1 MTKKQKEKIFKIS
14 LIFNDAFMRE
24 LGLDIDDN
32 DHIFNLE
39 TDHALVINEK
49 FLKYRDYEYP
59 VLNANEID
67 FNLLE
72 NHKLCE
78 TLANAWLH
86 DHVNNDI
93 LSLDQC
99 IIPGSSRGTF
109 VMSYIK
115 NGKIESV
122 KSDAFLNES
131 VRVFNL
137 ICKITRRTHLYDFEE
152 MDIIIEKKDKK

>member
-1 MTKKQKEKIFKIS
+1 MTKKQKEKIFRTT

-24 LGLDIDDN
+24 TGLDIDDY
-32 DHIFNLE
+32 DHVYNLE
-39 TDHALVINEK
+39 TDCALVINEK

-72 NHKLCE
+72 NPKLCE

-86 DHVNNDI
+86 DNISNDI

-99 IIPGSSRGTF
+99 IIPGSTRGVF
-109 VMSYIK
+109 VLSYIK
-115 NGKIESV
+115 DGRTESI
-122 KSDAFLNES
+122 KSDPFLNEA

-137 ICKITRRTHLYDFEE
+137 ICKITKRTHLYDFNS
-152 MDIIIEKKDKK
+152 MDIVIEKKDKK

>member
-1 MTKKQKEKIFKIS
+1 MAKKKKIDLFKTM

-24 LGLDIDDN
+24 IGLDIDDN
-32 DHIFNLE
+32 DHVFNME
-39 TDHALVINEK
+39 TDSALVINDK

-67 FNLLE
+67 FDLLG
-72 NHKLCE
+72 NPKLCE
-78 TLANAWLH
+78 TLINMWLH

-99 IIPGSSRGTF
+99 SIPGSTKGAF

-115 NGKIESV
+115 DGKTEHL
-122 KSDAFLNES
+122 KSDPFINES

-137 ICKITRRTHLYDFEE
+137 LCKITKRTHLYDFSS
-152 MDIIIEKKDKK
+152 MDVVIERDKK